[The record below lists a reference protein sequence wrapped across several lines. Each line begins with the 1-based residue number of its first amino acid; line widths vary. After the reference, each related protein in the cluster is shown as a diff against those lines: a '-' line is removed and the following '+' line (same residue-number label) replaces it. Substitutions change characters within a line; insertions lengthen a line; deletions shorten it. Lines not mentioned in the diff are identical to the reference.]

1 MTRSRLSSGLFC
13 ISAAL
18 LGYELL
24 LMRLLSLAYWGH
36 FAAFMI
42 SVALLGLSAAGLF
55 LHFCRQR
62 VMAHPARF
70 FSTSAALF
78 GLTAPLAF
86 GVSQLLPFAP
96 FLLAWSVTEYA
107 HLALRVLLFF
117 VPFFCAGVAIGTP
130 FVARTAP
137 VGRLYFWNMLG
148 SAVPCAPLLPALSV
162 THPLRLLIP
171 ISALGWVACGL
182 TATNRRARF
191 AAVAAGAVM
200 GLALTQLPFRFS
212 EYKDLSKTLLLP
224 QARIIAERYEPDG
237 VVHRVVSPHT
247 RYLPGLSLNF
257 TGELPRSQLLFVD
270 GSAMEVVFDAADSL
284 ARPEFLQLSP
294 EAFSY
299 RLRTKPRVL
308 LLAGGPA
315 EWLRAVAVGAE
326 RVVAVDPLY
335 QRVTAVGDIWKR
347 FGSSPL
353 ERGGGAQVVDDPRHY
368 LDTSR
373 EPFDVILVSQ
383 LGSHGVATAGAASLD
398 ATYLFTVEAL
408 QSALARLS
416 PDGHLVLTTW
426 IENPPRAGVRLA
438 ALVVETL
445 RRNGV
450 RDPGNH
456 ILAMRSWST
465 LTFFVARQP
474 FGAEAVAALKQFAGE
489 HSFDLVHY
497 PGITAADANRMNVI
511 PDEPYFAALQALL
524 GAEAEEFSRQSPFNV
539 AAPTDDRPFFSH
551 FFRWTALPH
560 LVRTMGR
567 DWVPF
572 VEWGY
577 LLLVASLVVA
587 AVLGGLLLVL
597 PCALVPARPRAQT
610 VLVFFAL
617 GVAFIVVEMWAIYR
631 LTFLFGRPMLATA
644 MALTVMLA
652 CSGAGAVALMRT
664 QLSQK
669 SQWLNLAGLLIV
681 LALAVA
687 LFPPVGAWI
696 FGAPLGWRVAVATL
710 WIGAPA
716 FLMGFPFPFA
726 LHRLN
731 RAEEIPW
738 ALAMNGFGSVLGS
751 LLATLLAVHLGLN
764 ALGLVALGLYVA
776 VALLLP
782 TRAVS
787 SAH

>member
-1 MTRSRLSSGLFC
+1 MK
-13 ISAAL
+13 
-18 LGYELL
+18 
-24 LMRLLSLAYWGH
+24 
-36 FAAFMI
+36 
-42 SVALLGLSAAGLF
+42 
-55 LHFCRQR
+55 
-62 VMAHPARF
+62 
-70 FSTSAALF
+70 
-78 GLTAPLAF
+78 
-86 GVSQLLPFAP
+86 
-96 FLLAWSVTEYA
+96 EYV

-117 VPFFCAGVAIGTP
+117 VPFFYAGVAIGTP
-130 FVARTAP
+130 FVARMAP

-162 THPLRLLIP
+162 AHPLRLLIP
-171 ISALGWVACGL
+171 ISALGWLACGL
-182 TATNRRARF
+182 TASNRRARW

-212 EYKDLSKTLLLP
+212 EYKELSKTLLLP
-224 QARIIAERYEPDG
+224 EARIIAERYDPDG

-270 GSAMEVVFDAADSL
+270 GSAMEVVFDAAESL
-284 ARPEFLQLSP
+284 AHPEFLQLSA

-299 RLRTKPRVL
+299 RLRKKPRVL

-315 EWLRAVAVGAE
+315 EWLRAVALGAE
-326 RVVAVDPLY
+326 RVVAVDSLH
-335 QRVTAVGDIWKR
+335 QRVKAVGDIWKS

-353 ERGGGAQVVDDPRHY
+353 ERAGRRQVVDEPRHY
-368 LDTSR
+368 LETSR

-383 LGSHGVATAGAASLD
+383 LGSHGAATAGAASLD

-408 QSALARLS
+408 QRAVARLS

-438 ALVVETL
+438 ALIVETL

-474 FGAEAVAALKQFAGE
+474 FGAEAVAALKQFVGE
-489 HSFDLVHY
+489 NSFDLVHY
-497 PGITAADANRMNVI
+497 PGITAADVNRVNVI
-511 PDEPYFAALQALL
+511 PDEPYVAALQALL
-524 GAEAEEFSRQSPFNV
+524 GTGADEFSRESLFNV
-539 AAPTDDRPFFSH
+539 AAPTDDQPFFSH
-551 FFRWTALPH
+551 FFRWTALPK

-567 DWVPF
+567 EWVPF

-587 AVLGGLLLVL
+587 AVVGGLVLVV
-597 PCALVPARPRAQT
+597 PCALVPARPRVQT
-610 VLVFFAL
+610 ILLFFAL
-617 GVAFIVVEMWAIYR
+617 GVAYIVVEMWAIYR
-631 LTFLFGRPMLATA
+631 LTFLLGRPMLATA
-644 MALTVMLA
+644 MALSVMLA
-652 CSGAGAVALMRT
+652 GSGAGAVVLMRT

-669 SQWLNLAGLLIV
+669 LQWLTVGGLLIA

-687 LFPPVGAWI
+687 LFQPVGTRI
-696 FGAPLGWRVAVATL
+696 FGASLGWRAAVATL
-710 WIGAPA
+710 WIGVPA

-726 LHRLN
+726 LHRVD

-751 LLATLLAVHLGLN
+751 LLATLLAVHFGLN
-764 ALGLVALGLYVA
+764 ALGLMAVGLYVV
-776 VALLLP
+776 VALLLQ
-782 TRAVS
+782 RNAVS